1 MAVYFLLLQ
10 LCLVVIAVQLAGP
23 GRSRQLAS
31 AVPVAIALVLP
42 LFAPGGPL
50 MRAALAYFGLM
61 LLLKVVHL
69 DRSQEQWSWRQRLW
83 HGFAPFDVHATTRV
97 SPAADGV
104 LLVSIIVHACLAL
117 AAWHALSAGFS
128 PAHWS
133 LPLRLLLGAALVYC
147 AMDVATESIRFVH
160 RLFGIDVPPIQRMPI
175 LSQTVSEFWGGRWN
189 RPVSGWL
196 NEYFF
201 MPFARRR
208 QLVKGTVAAFTAS
221 AFAHA
226 WLFHVVVG
234 LRGALMWGGFFL
246 LHGAIVLVETRLRV
260 RRWPRALRH
269 AWTMGLL
276 LLTSPLFVLPVLE
289 AIGL

>member
-1 MAVYFLLLQ
+1 MVVYFLLVQ
-10 LCLVVIAVQLAGP
+10 ICLVVIAVQLAGP
-23 GRSRQLAS
+23 GRMRQLAS

-42 LFAPGGPL
+42 VFAAGGPP
-50 MRAALAYFGLM
+50 MRAVLAYLGLL
-61 LLLKVVHL
+61 LLLKVAHL
-69 DRSQEQWSWRQRLW
+69 DRSQEQWTWRQRLW

-97 SPAADGV
+97 APAVDGL

-117 AAWHALSAGFS
+117 AAWHALSAGFAAVHS
-128 PAHWS
+128 S
-133 LPLRLLLGAALVYC
+133 LPLKLLLGAALVYC

-175 LSQTVSEFWGGRWN
+175 LSQTVSEFWSGRWN

-201 MPFARRR
+201 LPFARRR
-208 QLVKGTVAAFTAS
+208 QLVQGTVAAFTAS
-221 AFAHA
+221 ALAHA
-226 WLFHVVVG
+226 WLFNAAVG
-234 LRGALMWGGFFL
+234 PTGALMGGGFFL
-246 LHGAIVLVETRLRV
+246 LHGAVVLVETRLRV
-260 RRWPRALRH
+260 RRWPRVLRH
-269 AWTMGLL
+269 AWTMGWL